1 MANATENVID
11 RRLHGKFGTSC
22 IFRTRNKKTFMS
34 PYPDYSKIKWS
45 KNQKAIRIHFR
56 EGMIWTRQTLSDP
69 EKRKYYKKR
78 AKRGQSVWNATM
90 SDFLKKPQISMID
103 TSGYKGRKGDVI
115 RIRAL
120 DNFMVQSILITL
132 INALGIE
139 VESCVIPNPNPG
151 SIVELEYKT
160 MESNPD
166 WQGGRVVVRVSDS
179 PGNVTSSFR
188 VL

>member
-56 EGMIWTRQTLSDP
+56 EEMIWTRQTLSDP
-69 EKRKYYKKR
+69 EKRKYYRKR
-78 AKRGQSVWNATM
+78 AKRGQSIWQAAM
-90 SDFLKKPQISMID
+90 SDFLKKPGISLID
-103 TSGYKGRKGDVI
+103 AGGYKGRKGDVI
-115 RIRAL
+115 RIRAV
-120 DNFMVQSILITL
+120 DNFLVSSILITI

-151 SIVELEYKT
+151 SMVELEYKT

-166 WQGGRVVVRVSDS
+166 WQGGRVVVRVTDS
-179 PGNVTSSFR
+179 PGNVANAFR
-188 VL
+188 DL